1 MLSFQKGMC
10 LTSIHYLNLDYA
22 KLNCYME
29 SPVESLMEELG
40 SKLVAYDQ
48 LEYHEVC
55 LSQALQEEWTVFL
68 RYDLFSIS
76 AQNHVSS

>member
-1 MLSFQKGMC
+1 
-10 LTSIHYLNLDYA
+10 
-22 KLNCYME
+22 ME